1 MTFFFCNTDNNLFL
15 LRGKKETQMKVREKK
30 KGGGEPPSFV
40 VVSLLIDLSCAN
52 LNQPCLSSH
61 YFSQC
66 ILL

>member
-1 MTFFFCNTDNNLFL
+1 MAFFFCNTDSNLFL
-15 LRGKKETQMKVREKK
+15 LRGRKETQMKVREKK
-30 KGGGEPPSFV
+30 GGEPPTFV

-52 LNQPCLSSH
+52 LNQPCFSSH